1 MILFE
6 FEEMRH
12 KLQKKYLGTL
22 ILILGTFLL
31 IGISFNTLIAQ
42 SSDKT
47 TSKSTSTEAGENLSQ
62 IDWDEEETSEE
73 NGEEGLAGMNWDD
86 DEATAEEAS
95 EEEAYNLDIKAE
107 EALEK
112 MILIKGFLFFIF
124 YILGGILTAYFTRDR
139 KLSVSYPPELLI
151 LLHTFWPIELLC
163 LTFAG
168 KKVR

>member
-1 MILFE
+1 
-6 FEEMRH
+6 MRH

-42 SSDKT
+42 SSDN
-47 TSKSTSTEAGENLSQ
+47 TSTEADQNLSQ

-95 EEEAYNLDIKAE
+95 EEEAYNRDIKAE

-151 LLHTFWPIELLC
+151 LLHTFWPVELVC

>member
-42 SSDKT
+42 SSDN
-47 TSKSTSTEAGENLSQ
+47 TSTEADQNLSQ

-95 EEEAYNLDIKAE
+95 EEEAYNRDIKAE

-151 LLHTFWPIELLC
+151 LLHTFWPVELVC

>member
-42 SSDKT
+42 SSDN
-47 TSKSTSTEAGENLSQ
+47 TSTEADQNLSQ

-86 DEATAEEAS
+86 DEATEEEAF
-95 EEEAYNLDIKAE
+95 EEEAYNRDIRAE

-151 LLHTFWPIELLC
+151 LLHTFWPVELVC